1 MRQRPGP
8 LKKRILLGS
17 LIVFLA
23 VLLAI
28 CFSPLIVSNALR
40 LWISWK
46 ARQAKLRVTIERIEA
61 PFLRPVLMRGLR
73 VTSAPDSAF
82 RIDLAVSRASLEL
95 NLRSVLLGMDGRA
108 VKNLDVAGVRAEV
121 RRDHPGAAIS
131 EAGWN
136 TFQRLLPNNF
146 NFGTLDLRVEDG
158 ATVFL
163 LRGASL
169 SASEIQA
176 GHFSAGEIMVVSPWL
191 RQSFSDL
198 RGATRWQGDRLTIA
212 GLTLTHGLDIEWIAA
227 DLSHLGQQYLGLEFE
242 AAVFGGKIRA
252 DISNDWHSHPPTW
265 NVAGSAAD
273 MSLAQTMETIGFTDR
288 ANGLLHACKFTFRG
302 DPSDVTRAT
311 ASVWAELTG
320 LKWRNRMAD
329 TIMLGATLYNQQIQ
343 LQQLYLKQSKNE
355 LTLSGEGAF
364 TGNQSGWLN
373 PVFRGDISALIG
385 NLGEF
390 AGLFGANPADFAG
403 EIAVEGTMN
412 ARDRK
417 IGGHL
422 AASGKYLSIFKAPID
437 SFATKLNLKATELE
451 IERLELHHQND
462 FARATGKIDVAHEH
476 EYSGTATFTAANLID
491 YVHLVPFSWSSA
503 IRQGAVS
510 GDWSGKG
517 NTSSHS
523 GKFHLN
529 GRGIL
534 MSGPVEFL
542 PFDAELDA
550 AYSPANIF
558 FHQLHLANQ
567 HASLNGFLTIAPKY
581 LQLQAFALDLNN
593 KPQLRGNVFMPI
605 ALSKMGRDRS
615 ILEALDPEQKLDFD
629 LNIEP
634 TNLAEL
640 ARALTGRA
648 SMNGLFAG
656 RFSIFGGLNAL
667 QGWGEVHLRDFLLE
681 NDAAPLSADAQT
693 RLTSGTT
700 NAKAGIQFR
709 DSGPI
714 ALEASFPLRFG
725 QASKDAS
732 SEPISLSIDFPKIR
746 LTAVPKFLSRSV
758 FRDGTVSGTLAFSE
772 TPQHPK
778 IIGNI
783 QFTKAKLTNTP
794 LQATDASARLT
805 FKGTNASIDSANLGT
820 TDVDLPFRG
829 EIDFA
834 DLNAIS
840 MTLLPSQPMGD
851 LTPLELAG
859 CISGIK
865 ISPISAVQLAIPR
878 TNEIVLNGGLGTNW
892 TVTLKEP
899 QTAEPFAWLGQTNSN
914 RTFPLCFGS
923 GSAQNALVLGCESV
937 QSQIRAEK
945 VRTRKRAR
953 HP

>member
-1 MRQRPGP
+1 
-8 LKKRILLGS
+8 
-17 LIVFLA
+17 
-23 VLLAI
+23 
-28 CFSPLIVSNALR
+28 
-40 LWISWK
+40 
-46 ARQAKLRVTIERIEA
+46 
-61 PFLRPVLMRGLR
+61 
-73 VTSAPDSAF
+73 
-82 RIDLAVSRASLEL
+82 
-95 NLRSVLLGMDGRA
+95 
-108 VKNLDVAGVRAEV
+108 
-121 RRDHPGAAIS
+121 
-131 EAGWN
+131 
-136 TFQRLLPNNF
+136 
-146 NFGTLDLRVEDG
+146 
-158 ATVFL
+158 VFL
-163 LRGASL
+163 LRGASF

-198 RGATRWQGDRLTIA
+198 RGATHWQGDRLTVA
-212 GLTLTHGLDIEWIAA
+212 GLTLTHGLDVEWIAA

-252 DISNDWHSHPPTW
+252 DISNDWHSHPATW
-265 NVAGSAAD
+265 NVAGSATD
-273 MSLAQTMETIGFTDR
+273 MSLAQTSEAIGFTDR

-311 ASVWAELTG
+311 ASVWAELTE

-329 TIMLGATLYNQQIQ
+329 TIMLGAALYNQQIQ
-343 LQQLYLKQSKNE
+343 LQQLYLKQSENE

-422 AASGKYLSIFKAPID
+422 TASGKYLSIFKAPID

-451 IERLELHHQND
+451 IEQLELHHQND

-476 EYSGTATFTAANLID
+476 EYSGTATFTAANLTD

-517 NTSSHS
+517 NISSHT

-529 GRGIL
+529 GRGIR
-534 MSGPVEFL
+534 MSGPVEFS
-542 PFDAELDA
+542 PFDAELEA

-581 LQLQAFALDLNN
+581 LQLQAFALDLNS
-593 KPQLRGNVFMPI
+593 KPQLRGNVFVPI

-615 ILEALDPEQKLDFD
+615 VLEALDPEQKLDFD

-634 TNLAEL
+634 TDLAEL

-648 SMNGLFAG
+648 SMNGLLAG

-667 QGWGEVHLRDFLLE
+667 QGWGEVHLRDFVLE
-681 NDAAPLSADAQT
+681 NDAASLSADAQT
-693 RLTSGTT
+693 RLTSGTMNT
-700 NAKAGIQFR
+700 KAGIQFR
-709 DSGPI
+709 DSEPI

-725 QASKDAS
+725 QASKDAP
-732 SEPISLSIDFPKIR
+732 SEPIALDIDFPKVR
-746 LTAVPKFLSRSV
+746 LTAVPKFLSSSV
-758 FRDGTVSGTLAFSE
+758 FGDGILSGNLAFSE
-772 TPQHPK
+772 TPRNPK
-778 IIGNI
+778 ILGNI

-794 LQATDASARLT
+794 LQATAASARLT
-805 FKGTNASIDSANLGT
+805 FRGTSASIDSGNVSATG
-820 TDVDLPFRG
+820 VDLPFRG

-840 MTLLPSQPMGD
+840 MRLLPSQPMGD

-859 CISGIK
+859 CMSGLK
-865 ISPISAVQLAIPR
+865 ILPMSAAQPAIPKI
-878 TNEIVLNGGLGTNW
+878 NEIVLNGGLGANW

-899 QTAEPFAWLGQTNSN
+899 QTAEPFAWFGQTNSN
-914 RTFPLCFGS
+914 RTFPLCVVS
-923 GSAQNALVLGCESV
+923 GSAQNTLVLGCESV
-937 QSQIRAEK
+937 QPQIRTEK
-945 VRTRKRAR
+945 VRPRKRAR
-953 HP
+953 HR